1 MQLTAPSERPNG
13 MYRVVHLSLIVAQI
27 RRNDVSSYLPN
38 EPTRFS
44 LSLGEMF
51 MARLDSLPSRARL
64 FSPSV
69 TAARAVE
76 PCVESLLRFVSTKP
90 CALLYDD
97 PRSAG

>member
-51 MARLDSLPSRARL
+51 IRLVLTL
-64 FSPSV
+64 CLHV
-69 TAARAVE
+69 H
-76 PCVESLLRFVSTKP
+76 VSFP
-90 CALLYDD
+90 
-97 PRSAG
+97 PV